1 MYIVF
6 AFIGMFFLLS
16 DINKK
21 AFYKLVLGAAFLFTS
36 IVAFKFPQRVDLQ
49 IFSLVVFLAAMF
61 LLIRLILKKEKSDTD
76 KKLNLSDYI
85 GKTATVKKDIGKT
98 LSIDGIGLIEFNN
111 QIWQAKSITDSEI
124 LANTRVEIVSRENM
138 IMNVKVAK

>member
-124 LANTRVEIVSRENM
+124 LANTRVEIVSKENM
-138 IMNVKVAK
+138 IMNVKVAR

>member
-124 LANTRVEIVSRENM
+124 LADTRVEIVSRENM

>member
-138 IMNVKVAK
+138 IMNVRVAK

>member
-1 MYIVF
+1 
-6 AFIGMFFLLS
+6 MFFLLS